1 MLDKFFKILSYEEV
15 HSFGKAQRN
24 RKVKKNHVND
34 FVNVIKDG
42 KSRID
47 LEDGTYLVF
56 GIIPII
62 VNPITGNILEGQH
75 RHAAF
80 MKAYDNGLIDK
91 NARLLVG
98 YWEIDDP
105 ELENIITIELNSKTK
120 NWSLDDYMASYAQY
134 LENYARLKLFC
145 ETHSLCNKP
154 NKSEKAEKTSK
165 YRYGAAIITGK
176 GQSSNLKAG
185 VFSFTEEQLAEAETI
200 HKEMVDIRK
209 KLGLPI
215 YATGNEVE
223 AMAIEWHTQRKFI
236 SASDIKALTYIPVD
250 VRERQLSNKS
260 DWNYVFCRLK
270 DAIQKVQLRAVA
282 VSVA

>member
-1 MLDKFFKILSYEEV
+1 MLKNFFKTLSYAEA

-24 RKVKKNHVND
+24 RKVKRNHVND

-62 VNPITGNILEGQH
+62 VNPVTGNILEGQH

-80 MKAYDNGLIDK
+80 EKAYEDGLIGD
-91 NARLLVG
+91 NARILVG
-98 YWEIDDP
+98 YWRIEDP
-105 ELENIITIELNSKTK
+105 ELENIITIDLNSKTK

-134 LENYARLKLFC
+134 LENYARLKQFC

-154 NKSEKAEKTSK
+154 NTSAKAEKTNK

-176 GQSSNLKAG
+176 GQTASLKAG
-185 VFSFTEEQLAEAETI
+185 VFSFTEEQLTEAETI

-209 KLGLPI
+209 KLGLPV
-215 YATGNEVE
+215 YATGSEVE

-236 SASDIKALTYIPVD
+236 SASDIKALVYIPVD
-250 VRERQLSNKS
+250 VRGRQLSNKS

-270 DAIQKVQLRAVA
+270 DAIQKVQLRAA
-282 VSVA
+282 SVA